1 MVSSSSTEQLEDA
14 PKNTK
19 KRNVFFSFPRRKAS
33 KQHRAGPLNAGEKKT
48 SQENPSRSSLT
59 QEKSAAKELV
69 DRAKSDSQDY
79 TTAQRDSKRNLI
91 ALAYQTTTTK
101 SFRESQNALTSF
113 PAAASSA
120 SENIDFGNSG
130 RFFSLSFTG
139 SSFFRNICNDVFDSI
154 DVDRSGKIDES
165 ELYQGL
171 LLIHLKLGLYFGP
184 AACKPISLDRTK
196 YLFNKLDI
204 NRDGSLDKG
213 EFQMVLVLLMGN
225 VMSKILFQFVCT
237 LLVVPFVANAIFEN
251 TLNGFGYIHGVVKES
266 WLPVFQEQYQPLL
279 EVALGWDLITRYA
292 SIAFATTTNAA
303 RNSGI
308 ADRLF
313 DLVEVPVQYVVE
325 KYDAFVL
332 QPIGEIPQETWD
344 SLPLAFVST
353 ILTMIIVPLSI
364 VKTDDS
370 FRFLANRFGGKIGSS

>member
-1 MVSSSSTEQLEDA
+1 MASSSSTEQLEDA
-14 PKNTK
+14 PKNPK
-19 KRNVFFSFPRRKAS
+19 KRTVFFSFPKKKPS
-33 KQHRAGPLNAGEKKT
+33 KQHKGGLLDAGENKL
-48 SQENPSRSSLT
+48 SQENPRRSSLNR
-59 QEKSAAKELV
+59 EKSAAKELV

-101 SFRESQNALTSF
+101 SFRGSQKS
-113 PAAASSA
+113 PISSPVAASSA
-120 SENIDFGNSG
+120 SENNDSGKSG
-130 RFFSLSFTG
+130 RFFSLSFTE

-171 LLIHLKLGLYFGP
+171 LLFHLKLGLYFGP
-184 AACKPISLDRTK
+184 MACKPISLDRTK
-196 YLFNKLDI
+196 YLFNEMDI
-204 NRDGSLDKG
+204 DRDGSLDKG

-237 LLVVPFVANAIFEN
+237 LLVVPFIADAIFEN
-251 TLNGFGYIHGVVKES
+251 TLNGYGYIHGIVTES
-266 WLPVFQEQYQPLL
+266 WLPVFREQYQPLL

-292 SIAFATTTNAA
+292 SIAFATTTDAV

-313 DLVEVPVQYVVE
+313 DLVEVPAQLVTE

-332 QPIGEIPQETWD
+332 QTIGEIPQEIWD
-344 SLPLAFVST
+344 SLPLTFVST

-364 VKTDDS
+364 LKTDD
-370 FRFLANRFGGKIGSS
+370 FLRFLANRFGEKVGSS